1 MRFPFNQQSNPY
13 EAKFTLCNKVARL
26 LAYALGRVYSRG
38 EERREE
44 GKKEARGIERATR
57 QACETWMIARNKS
70 RRV

>member
-1 MRFPFNQQSNPY
+1 MRFPFNQQSSSY
-13 EAKFTLCNKVARL
+13 EAKFTLCNKVAR
-26 LAYALGRVYSRG
+26 GKIYSRG
-38 EERREE
+38 EEEGGE